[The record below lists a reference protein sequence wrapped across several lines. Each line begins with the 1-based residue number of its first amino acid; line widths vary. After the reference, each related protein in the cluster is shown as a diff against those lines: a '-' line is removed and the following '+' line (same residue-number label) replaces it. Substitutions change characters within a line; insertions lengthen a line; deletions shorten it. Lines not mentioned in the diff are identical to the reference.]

1 VRWVQRHRDANS
13 VNRDTYIYLISFLL
27 FEGSK
32 EVIGPERCQTHSRQS
47 RQSPQALHLLPQGRL
62 LAATSAHQRSRQP
75 HLPKLKLLLL
85 ESLRSTDSG
94 SWLVLQSGSP
104 TTNSTLVS
112 SALLQ
117 RRPNFEP
124 RLAAL
129 AYLLPFAKDFLRRW
143 RLRPRVDDWP
153 ALPSAHQLL
162 HLLRAIFILLQS
174 LAQLRSSLILTS
186 DFYLELVS
194 RWTRVSAS
202 RNRTLCPPVFLSLF
216 FSYGTLPLHLCP
228 SLLSI

>member
-1 VRWVQRHRDANS
+1 MS
-13 VNRDTYIYLISFLL
+13 VGSLEISFLL
-27 FEGSK
+27 IEGSK
-32 EVIGPERCQTHSRQS
+32 EVIRSVRYQTHFCQR
-47 RQSPQALHLLPQGRL
+47 RLFPQALHLLPQGRL
-62 LAATSAHQRSRQP
+62 LADTWPHQDLDRLTFRSSSFPCSNPCGR
-75 HLPKLKLLLL
+75 LIA
-85 ESLRSTDSG
+85 G

-104 TTNSTLVS
+104 TTNSTQVS
-112 SALLQ
+112 SASLQ

-143 RLRPRVDDWP
+143 RLHPRVDDWP

-216 FSYGTLPLHLCP
+216 FFSYGTLPLHLCP